1 MLRRKI
7 IILFIA
13 TTTTLALPHEVKL
26 TRRVAVDN
34 VSAKTSLPQVELEFD
49 HEIREKI
56 RTIQEEGERLQA
68 EREEQLRREEEERKK
83 REQEEEE
90 ERLRQLQQPTYNP
103 YDLRTRSNLS
113 KEQMHQ
119 MLSGTALETLVDA
132 YYWYE
137 EVYNVNAIFMM
148 ALNAHESAW
157 GRSSLAISN
166 NNLGGYKASDGSFK
180 YFDSWGEFL
189 DENFR
194 LISEEYLDPDGLFYN
209 GVDIFSVNIRYCT
222 EPNDLSW
229 SDGINQIAYELL
241 NKLYK

>member
-1 MLRRKI
+1 MLRRKLS
-7 IILFIA
+7 ILFIA
-13 TTTTLALPHEVKL
+13 TILTMTMPSEVKL
-26 TRRVAVDN
+26 TKRVAVN
-34 VSAKTSLPQVELEFD
+34 NTLAKVILPEVVLEAD
-49 HEIREKI
+49 HEVNEKI
-56 RTIQEEGERLQA
+56 RLIHAEGERLQA
-68 EREEQLRREEEERKK
+68 EREEQLRREEERKK

-103 YDLRTRSNLS
+103 YDLRVRSNLS

-119 MLSGTALETLVDA
+119 VLSGTALETLVDA

-137 EVYNVNAIFMM
+137 QVYNVNALFMM
-148 ALNAHESAW
+148 SLNAHESAW
-157 GRSSLAISN
+157 GRSSLAISH

-180 YFDSWGEFL
+180 YFNSWGEFL

-229 SDGINQIAYELL
+229 SEGINEVAYELL
-241 NKLYK
+241 NKLYE